1 MNKLLLMLAVILP
14 VFIFSGCSNDE
25 ETNEQETKIEVTQNE
40 IQGSWHSLSYS
51 YNHIYFDGNE
61 YSYNIMDANGD
72 EITHRENGTYTING
86 IDIVFSSEDGSS
98 KLGNCEIYWEDD
110 TKNYLHIYP
119 VGSFMK
125 AD

>member
-1 MNKLLLMLAVILP
+1 MLALILP
-14 VFIFSGCSNDE
+14 VFIFSGCSDEE

-40 IQGSWHSLSYS
+40 IQGSWHNSSYS
-51 YNHIYFDGNE
+51 VYHHITFEGNE
-61 YSYNIMDANGD
+61 YSYDIMDSE
-72 EITHRENGTYTING
+72 EINHRENGTYTING
-86 IDIVFSSEDGSS
+86 IDIVFNSEDGNS
-98 KLGNCEIYWEDD
+98 KLGNCEIYWEDE